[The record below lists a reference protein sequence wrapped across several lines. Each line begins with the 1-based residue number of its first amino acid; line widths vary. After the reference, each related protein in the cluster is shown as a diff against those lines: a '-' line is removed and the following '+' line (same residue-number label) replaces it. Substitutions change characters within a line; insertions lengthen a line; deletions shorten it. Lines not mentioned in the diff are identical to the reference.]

1 MQFVL
6 AILVWLLMGFLIGWG
21 LLLAVKGATLWLL
34 ALSVIG
40 FIVLVGKIGCL
51 SH

>member
-1 MQFVL
+1 MQFFL

-21 LLLAVKGATLWLL
+21 LVIAIKGGALWLL